1 MDMQRQEYPA
11 LLSSLQPSQAV
22 AVVNDRVRLIG
33 KINADI
39 ADWLQERRRV
49 EEAYVQGLKKLAGR
63 RHHETSPELGI
74 FQTPWQSIVSST
86 ETLAQSHNMLA
97 QRIEADVERPLRE
110 YQTKNR
116 EMQSMNTIQG
126 NLAAMARE
134 IEAAQKRSD
143 KVKEKAGK
151 MGRTANAESDL
162 EVANQQWNSQAPFVF
177 EQLQALDETRINHL
191 RDVLTQLETHEVDQ
205 IERSR
210 ITAESCLNALLNV
223 DTADEISTFVARIS
237 ASSSNTTRPTVPS
250 RQQSRGATLSP
261 PPPSTGRDDR
271 NSERSLSSPG
281 VGRSGSSGA
290 PQEQKHGRL
299 SGLKRLGTVI
309 GRGRSKPE
317 PASPEKR
324 SRSNLNPL
332 RRGES
337 SGAMQTIPSRD
348 PSITNLASSPP
359 RQERMKKQAP
369 ETPRSNLE
377 APRRADYTN
386 GDAIE
391 PAPLRFPGSG
401 TPNGVQ
407 LHPEVA
413 QLEDTQLPSL
423 ESRPVEKSVEVQRD
437 AEGFS
442 VPTSSNNDISRAQQ
456 EALASEAEQPQF
468 KLDIRNEP
476 IREED
481 GEAQTALSN
490 VANTLRAQAQQIAPP
505 RRLNTNRGRRDVRN
519 TIFVPSPQTPENLDP
534 TDTFGASAS
543 PMLATRPAALIT
555 EGHRGSDAQSVRS
568 SHSLSSL
575 APNAVRHPD
584 LHQPGL
590 GASVVETISAWFSNG
605 QVTKAVV
612 IGELALAHNPTDA
625 PTSLATESIRLEN
638 FPVLERVAPNPTF
651 ISQIPSRSG
660 EYSVNLAQISRTTVA
675 FKYQVHLEDLHLAAH
690 APMVLTPSWKIEA
703 TQASVILSY
712 NFNPAFAS
720 AAKRSVSL
728 KNVLVMINIENSRA
742 LSCQSRPAGTFSKEK
757 SMIYWKMGDI
767 TLDGY
772 AAAPQKLLARF
783 ATESEAKAGSVEV
796 RWEISGDDAMG
807 LGSGLSLSQSGS
819 AREEG
824 VDPFADEGVA
834 ANGSAL
840 WKEVPLVRKLVS
852 GKYVAS

>member
-1 MDMQRQEYPA
+1 
-11 LLSSLQPSQAV
+11 
-22 AVVNDRVRLIG
+22 
-33 KINADI
+33 
-39 ADWLQERRRV
+39 
-49 EEAYVQGLKKLAGR
+49 
-63 RHHETSPELGI
+63 
-74 FQTPWQSIVSST
+74 
-86 ETLAQSHNMLA
+86 
-97 QRIEADVERPLRE
+97 
-110 YQTKNR
+110 
-116 EMQSMNTIQG
+116 
-126 NLAAMARE
+126 
-134 IEAAQKRSD
+134 
-143 KVKEKAGK
+143 
-151 MGRTANAESDL
+151 
-162 EVANQQWNSQAPFVF
+162 
-177 EQLQALDETRINHL
+177 
-191 RDVLTQLETHEVDQ
+191 
-205 IERSR
+205 
-210 ITAESCLNALLNV
+210 
-223 DTADEISTFVARIS
+223 
-237 ASSSNTTRPTVPS
+237 
-250 RQQSRGATLSP
+250 
-261 PPPSTGRDDR
+261 
-271 NSERSLSSPG
+271 
-281 VGRSGSSGA
+281 
-290 PQEQKHGRL
+290 
-299 SGLKRLGTVI
+299 
-309 GRGRSKPE
+309 
-317 PASPEKR
+317 
-324 SRSNLNPL
+324 
-332 RRGES
+332 
-337 SGAMQTIPSRD
+337 
-348 PSITNLASSPP
+348 
-359 RQERMKKQAP
+359 
-369 ETPRSNLE
+369 
-377 APRRADYTN
+377 
-386 GDAIE
+386 
-391 PAPLRFPGSG
+391 
-401 TPNGVQ
+401 
-407 LHPEVA
+407 
-413 QLEDTQLPSL
+413 
-423 ESRPVEKSVEVQRD
+423 
-437 AEGFS
+437 
-442 VPTSSNNDISRAQQ
+442 
-456 EALASEAEQPQF
+456 
-468 KLDIRNEP
+468 
-476 IREED
+476 
-481 GEAQTALSN
+481 
-490 VANTLRAQAQQIAPP
+490 
-505 RRLNTNRGRRDVRN
+505 
-519 TIFVPSPQTPENLDP
+519 
-534 TDTFGASAS
+534 
-543 PMLATRPAALIT
+543 MLATRPAALIT